1 MEEKSVNKT
10 NSNGY
15 TFMFAVIMV
24 IVVASVL
31 SFTAIS
37 LQPVQNENVREEKM
51 QNILATVGIDS
62 VEVDG
67 QRVPLTRDLAQ
78 QFYEKYITE
87 AVALKEDGTVDESV
101 DAFKVDLA
109 KELKKPVKEQ
119 VYPLYIANIEG
130 EKYYIVPLR
139 GKGLWDAIW
148 GYISLKDDVN
158 TVKGAVFDHKG
169 ETPGLGAEITKD
181 WFQHRFVDEKVFDA
195 DGNLVGV
202 SVVKGALG
210 DSNKDDNRVDAISGA
225 TITGRGVSNM
235 ISERLKHYL
244 PYFKEQKGFKVASI
258 Q

>member
-10 NSNGY
+10 NTNAY

-31 SFTAIS
+31 AFTATS
-37 LQPVQNENVREEKM
+37 LQPIQNVNVREEKM
-51 QNILATVGIDS
+51 QNILATVGVDS

-67 QRVPLTRDLAQ
+67 QKVALSRDMVEEYYNK
-78 QFYEKYITE
+78 FITE
-87 AVALKEDGTVDESV
+87 AVALKSDGSV
-101 DAFKVDLA
+101 AEGVNAFKVDLA
-109 KELKKPVKEQ
+109 KELNKPVDEQ
-119 VYPLYIANIEG
+119 IYPLYIADIDG
-130 EKYYIVPLR
+130 SKYYIVPLR

-148 GYISLKDDVN
+148 GYISLKDDLN

-181 WFQHRFVDEKVFDA
+181 WFQHRFEEEKIFDA
-195 DGNLVGV
+195 NGNLIGV
-202 SVVKGALG
+202 SVVKGSLG
-210 DSNKDDNRVDAISGA
+210 NSNKDDNKVDAISGA
-225 TITGRGVSNM
+225 TITGRGVSDM

-244 PYFKEQKGFKVASI
+244 PYFQEQKGFKVAI